1 MSVSASAA
9 TIYIPRILSINTEFD
24 VANIFDNF
32 EIGCVSRVDFTAI
45 GKKPGFK
52 EEEES
57 NMRAAFV
64 HIEYFYNSKLAV
76 EIQEALEQEKEYR
89 LYISDFNYWMLLKTK
104 TPVKATNMNIHQ
116 IVDNCRYLE
125 GIVEK
130 QQKQIEDLTKLL
142 SNIQGEVY
150 QLIGGL
156 YNQTTQ
162 AGSIEIHVAHLYN
175 DKIDVENGKVNTSN
189 WSIWPTTRQGDY
201 LEKQVEKI
209 MAKLN
214 ISDCDSEIDNNENY
228 YSHDHSHSHSHDDCG
243 CGCDNDS
250 YDSDDIGCVYK
261 RKMEEH
267 ANNLLGQKRSYESDS
282 DSDSNSD
289 SNSNSNSDS
298 ANESER
304 VKNSSTLCG
313 NE

>member
-1 MSVSASAA
+1 MSAIAA
-9 TIYIPRILSINTEFD
+9 TIYIPRILSILNEFD
-24 VANIFDNF
+24 VANIFGNF
-32 EIGCVSRVDFTAI
+32 EIGFVSRVDFTAI

-57 NMRAAFV
+57 NVRAAFV
-64 HIEYFYNSKLAV
+64 HVQYFYDTKLGD

-89 LYISDFNYWMLLKTK
+89 LYISDTSYWMLLKTK

-116 IVDNCRYLE
+116 VVDNCRYLE
-125 GIVEK
+125 GIVEQ
-130 QQKQIEDLTKLL
+130 QQKQIEEMSTLIKCL
-142 SNIQGEVY
+142 QGEVY

-156 YNQTTQ
+156 YNQSTQ
-162 AGSIEIHVAHLYN
+162 NDMIKFHIAHLYN
-175 DKIDVENGKVNTSN
+175 DKEEADKYAETTNSSKWN
-189 WSIWPTTRQGDY
+189 IWPTTRQGDY

-209 MAKLN
+209 MTKLN
-214 ISDCDSEIDNNENY
+214 ISDCDSD
-228 YSHDHSHSHSHDDCG
+228 S
-243 CGCDNDS
+243 DNDS
-250 YDSDDIGCVYK
+250 YDSDDISCVYK

-282 DSDSNSD
+282 DSDND
-289 SNSNSNSDS
+289 NNSNSNSNSDS
-298 ANESER
+298 SNESER

>member
-1 MSVSASAA
+1 MSASVTAA
-9 TIYIPRILSINTEFD
+9 TIYIPRILSILTEFD
-24 VANIFDNF
+24 VANIFGNF
-32 EIGCVSRVDFTAI
+32 EIGFVSRVDFTAI

-57 NMRAAFV
+57 NVRAAFV
-64 HIEYFYNSKLAV
+64 HVQYFYDTKLGD
-76 EIQEALEQEKEYR
+76 EIQAALEKEKEYR
-89 LYISDFNYWMLLKTK
+89 LYISDTSYWMLLKTK
-104 TPVKATNMNIHQ
+104 TPIKATNMNIHQ
-116 IVDNCRYLE
+116 VVDNCRYLE
-125 GIVEK
+125 GIVEQ
-130 QQKQIEDLTKLL
+130 QQKQIEEMSTLIKCL
-142 SNIQGEVY
+142 QGEVY

-156 YNQTTQ
+156 YNQSTQ
-162 AGSIEIHVAHLYN
+162 TNMIEYHIANLYN
-175 DKIDVENGKVNTSN
+175 DKENIKKYAETTDISK
-189 WSIWPTTRQGDY
+189 WDIWPTTRQGDH

-214 ISDCDSEIDNNENY
+214 ISDSDSDNAENY

-282 DSDSNSD
+282 DNDND
-289 SNSNSNSDS
+289 DNSDS
-298 ANESER
+298 ATNSESER

>member
-1 MSVSASAA
+1 MSSVVA
-9 TIYIPRILSINTEFD
+9 TIYIPRILSYFTEEQIARVFINYD
-24 VANIFDNF
+24 IGNVA
-32 EIGCVSRVDFTAI
+32 RVDFNAI

-57 NMRAAFV
+57 NVRCAFV
-64 HIEYFYNSKLAV
+64 HINHFYNSV
-76 EIQEALEQEKEYR
+76 VSNEIQKALEEEKEYR
-89 LYISDFNYWMLLKTK
+89 LQLNNNSYWILLKTK

-125 GIVEK
+125 GIVEQ
-130 QQKQIEDLTKLL
+130 QQKQIEEMSTLIKCL
-142 SNIQGEVY
+142 QGEVY

-162 AGSIEIHVAHLYN
+162 EGSIEIHVAHLYN
-175 DKIDVENGKVNTSN
+175 DKIDVENGKANTSN

-214 ISDCDSEIDNNENY
+214 ISDCDSASAENY
-228 YSHDHSHSHSHDDCG
+228 YSHDHSHNHSHDDCG
-243 CGCDNDS
+243 CGCECDR
-250 YDSDDIGCVYK
+250 YDSD
-261 RKMEEH
+261 

-282 DSDSNSD
+282 DSDND
-289 SNSNSNSDS
+289 DNSNS
-298 ANESER
+298 ESER